1 MRISVA
7 ERVFRAIRDAQL
19 VRAGDR
25 LGVAV
30 SGGGDSVALLL
41 LLLELRERLGVVLS
55 VVHVNHKLRGRA
67 SEGDEKFAARLAAE
81 HQLVFHAHHV
91 DAAAEARRSKINLED
106 AARRVRYAYFAQ
118 LAANGAVTRIAT
130 AHTADDQAETVLAHL
145 LRGTGIAGLAG
156 IHRVC
161 GEVIRPLLSVRRAE
175 LRAYLKSRKQA
186 WREDAT
192 NRDTGRTRARIR
204 RKLIP
209 LLEEQFQP
217 AAVPHLAALAER
229 AQENAALLAALSREA
244 VRLFAKPE
252 GGRICIPIENLLR
265 PWNLSPLEATRALSA
280 EMVQELAARVKS
292 RAGQLTGT
300 HIDAVLQLAQRGE
313 SGKSLPLPGGA
324 SVRRE
329 HDVLAFFSTASVR
342 EKSLASATS
351 RGFEHRIALPETETQ
366 IVVPQLQCVFRFRVI
381 DWPAERRDT
390 NLTGAVLDRDRL
402 SFPLVLRNW
411 RPGDRLHPQGREHSR
426 KLKRLLSEA
435 RIGGWQREAWPVLA
449 SGGTLAWAR
458 GFPVPAEFAAKE
470 TTQAAVVIT
479 EDPIR

>member
-81 HQLVFHAHHV
+81 HQLVFHAH
-91 DAAAEARRSKINLED
+91 LED

-175 LRAYLKSRKQA
+175 LRA
-186 WREDAT
+186 
-192 NRDTGRTRARIR
+192 
-204 RKLIP
+204 
-209 LLEEQFQP
+209 
-217 AAVPHLAALAER
+217 
-229 AQENAALLAALSREA
+229 
-244 VRLFAKPE
+244 
-252 GGRICIPIENLLR
+252 
-265 PWNLSPLEATRALSA
+265 
-280 EMVQELAARVKS
+280 
-292 RAGQLTGT
+292 
-300 HIDAVLQLAQRGE
+300 
-313 SGKSLPLPGGA
+313 
-324 SVRRE
+324 
-329 HDVLAFFSTASVR
+329 
-342 EKSLASATS
+342 
-351 RGFEHRIALPETETQ
+351 
-366 IVVPQLQCVFRFRVI
+366 
-381 DWPAERRDT
+381 
-390 NLTGAVLDRDRL
+390 
-402 SFPLVLRNW
+402 
-411 RPGDRLHPQGREHSR
+411 
-426 KLKRLLSEA
+426 
-435 RIGGWQREAWPVLA
+435 
-449 SGGTLAWAR
+449 
-458 GFPVPAEFAAKE
+458 
-470 TTQAAVVIT
+470 
-479 EDPIR
+479 